1 MSTHNSSIDRP
12 AHRRIVEAMDVEGMR
27 VLDLGCGSGEWSVL
41 LAAKASEV
49 VGLDHRANAVASA
62 SESAS
67 RRGAGNCRFVRAD
80 FRDEDL
86 HAALGSFDAVTAFG
100 VLHRVPDVFS
110 FFDFAAKFAPRIVV
124 EWRAPIFPMMQR
136 FAIAAHSE
144 KEFIDGS
151 NLGPRAKG
159 SDIESYGSYGF
170 WDVSTR
176 AAQVIAA
183 RAGFVRSALWGF
195 ARYRAETLSSP
206 RSAMMEWASLTAR
219 DVVRKGLGNG
229 FRTKMLS
236 PSHNFRAYM
245 SLAMSDAAPVE
256 SLAA

>member
-1 MSTHNSSIDRP
+1 MI
-12 AHRRIVEAMDVEGMR
+12 
-27 VLDLGCGSGEWSVL
+27 
-41 LAAKASEV
+41 
-49 VGLDHRANAVASA
+49 GLDHRANAVASA

-86 HAALGSFDAVTAFG
+86 HAALGSSDAVTAFG

-110 FFDFAAKFAPRIVV
+110 FFGFAAKFAPRIVV

-144 KEFIDGS
+144 REFIDGS

-159 SDIESYGSYGF
+159 SNIESYGSYGF

-176 AAQVIAA
+176 AAQEIAA
-183 RAGFVRSALWGF
+183 RAGFVRSAIWGF
-195 ARYRAETLSSP
+195 ARIPRRNSFLASFSDDGVGGAHGTRRREEGVGEWVSDEDAFAVSQLQGVHVLS
-206 RSAMMEWASLTAR
+206 
-219 DVVRKGLGNG
+219 DG
-229 FRTKMLS
+229 
-236 PSHNFRAYM
+236 
-245 SLAMSDAAPVE
+245 
-256 SLAA
+256 